1 MQRTLLKSKIHRA
14 TVTEANLDYQG
25 SVTID
30 PLLMEAADL
39 LHFERVEVYDVTNGE
54 RFATYAIPGRRG
66 AGEICLNGAAAH
78 KVRPGDLVILAS
90 YADYDEEGAR
100 RHRPALVFVDE
111 ANRIA
116 RAEKAAAAA
125 AAAPSASPAA
135 ASAAAG
141 GVEVA

>member
-39 LHFERVEVYDVTNGE
+39 MAFERVEIYDVTNGE
-54 RFATYAIPGRRG
+54 RLATYAIPGRRG
-66 AGEICLNGAAAH
+66 GGEICVNGAAAH

-90 YADYDEEGAR
+90 YAAYDDAAAR
-100 RHRPALVFVDE
+100 AHRPALVFVDG
-111 ANRIA
+111 ANHVT
-116 RAEKAAAAA
+116 RAMPE
-125 AAAPSASPAA
+125 
-135 ASAAAG
+135 ASATLQSTAG
-141 GVEVA
+141 GTDRG

>member
-39 LHFERVEVYDVTNGE
+39 LHFERVEIYNVTNGE

-78 KVRPGDLVILAS
+78 KVRLGDKVILAS
-90 YADYDEEGAR
+90 YADYDDEAAR

-111 ANRIA
+111 ANKI
-116 RAEKAAAAA
+116 
-125 AAAPSASPAA
+125 
-135 ASAAAG
+135 AG
-141 GVEVA
+141 GEAEAPETPETIAAVAPPLGSLRA

>member
-14 TVTEANLDYQG
+14 TVTEANVDYQG

-39 LHFERVEVYDVTNGE
+39 LHFERVEIYDVTNGE
-54 RFATYAIPGRRG
+54 RFATYAIPGRKG

-90 YADYDEEGAR
+90 YAAYDEEAAR

-116 RAEKAAAAA
+116 DRGAGGGGGGAAGEGTAAAARA
-125 AAAPSASPAA
+125 T
-135 ASAAAG
+135 
-141 GVEVA
+141 VA